1 MNMREWL
8 KKICGPNMGGNI
20 VQNCQRLR
28 GQRAQFLCRLTSGSV
43 AMCLLAGLA
52 ACGQAPQE
60 APEKPKLPTTYTPL
74 NGEYIKTATMTC
86 GDATVQTVIRCKK
99 EPTYPAGRPM
109 YCSDQYFVFR
119 RAGKETV
126 VRPGKKVQ
134 TDIKPGRYHLL
145 PKAASWLCAKG
156 KDQYYLYV
164 VYGQD
169 GNCDTCEWSQIYD
182 LSGKPMID
190 LTRNRR
196 TDDEWPQIMEK
207 RPIDGIVQSRMTNQV
222 LERLSI
228 NIPRGSF
235 DDSTT
240 IPISRE

>member
-1 MNMREWL
+1 MREWL
-8 KKICGPNMGGNI
+8 KKVCGPNMGENI
-20 VQNCQRLR
+20 VQNCRRSQS
-28 GQRAQFLCRLTSGSV
+28 QRARFLCRMIIGS
-43 AMCLLAGLA
+43 AAICLLAGLA
-52 ACGQAPQE
+52 ACGQPPQE

-74 NGEYIKTATMTC
+74 DGEFIKTATMTC
-86 GDATVQTVIRCKK
+86 GDATIKAVIRCKK
-99 EPTYPAGRPM
+99 EPTWPSGRPM

-145 PKAASWLCAKG
+145 PEAYAWLCAKG
-156 KDQYYLYV
+156 KDQHYLYV
-164 VYGQD
+164 IYYQG
-169 GNCDTCEWSQIYD
+169 GNCGTCEWSQIYD

-196 TDDEWPQIMEK
+196 TDYEWPQIMEK
-207 RPIDGIVQSRMTNQV
+207 RPIDSIVQSRMANQV

-228 NIPRGSF
+228 NIPHGSF
-235 DDSTT
+235 DGFTS
-240 IPISRE
+240 IPIREND